1 MENNR
6 ASYLKKEE
14 NGTSI
19 VFSASR
25 IFTLCSVLIL
35 ALVLVG
41 KLMREREKERE
52 RRRERGGSLFRG
64 HSRGNRHVAG
74 TTLHVR
80 CRFYTLL
87 H

>member
-41 KLMREREKERE
+41 KLMRERERE
-52 RRRERGGSLFRG
+52 IDSIIIQECTGLNKKK
-64 HSRGNRHVAG
+64 HNCV
-74 TTLHVR
+74 LV
-80 CRFYTLL
+80 
-87 H
+87 

>member
-41 KLMREREKERE
+41 KLM
-52 RRRERGGSLFRG
+52 
-64 HSRGNRHVAG
+64 
-74 TTLHVR
+74 
-80 CRFYTLL
+80 
-87 H
+87 

>member
-52 RRRERGGSLFRG
+52 RKGERERREREIEILILFR
-64 HSRGNRHVAG
+64 NVP
-74 TTLHVR
+74 V
-80 CRFYTLL
+80 
-87 H
+87 